1 MPTVPLFPRQSDGA
15 ELMFRIPSSGR
26 FHARPLPRVAPAP
39 TEPPTARPTM
49 EVPPE
54 VPQTPAPSV
63 QPQPVRYGPAEPTDV
78 QTVTPDQAHAL
89 LRRGEAPN
97 ALVVTGTLNLHG
109 SAWLH
114 TLPAWLRCTALI
126 VDDCVNLSVLPGD
139 LHAERLSARRIPAL
153 REVDGRLSVRDT
165 INLRGSGVQTI
176 RADLHA
182 TRLNLAHCT
191 SLRQLEGRI
200 SVVHLDVRGCTSL
213 QKLDGGVHITQTL
226 ELAESGLTAVPS
238 SLRAGLRWNDVPI
251 DAKTAFTPELLSG
264 RDIMSTTNVQ
274 RRRMLL
280 ERIGVQRFLA
290 DVGGLIIDRD
300 QDAGGE
306 RQLVR
311 VPFDDDEP
319 LVAVL
324 VRCPSTRGQ
333 YALRVPPHIRTCRE
347 AVAWMAD
354 LHPDLYQP
362 IQEA

>member
-1 MPTVPLFPRQSDGA
+1 ML
-15 ELMFRIPSSGR
+15 RIHSGGR
-26 FHARPLPRVAPAP
+26 FHARPSQPVFTEP
-39 TEPPTARPTM
+39 TEPTEAPALQPTAEIPRMPLAPV
-49 EVPPE
+49 EQQSVRRGPSAVP
-54 VPQTPAPSV
+54 
-63 QPQPVRYGPAEPTDV
+63 
-78 QTVTPDQAHAL
+78 TVTTEQAYTL
-89 LRRGEAPN
+89 FRRGETPN
-97 ALVVTGTLNLHG
+97 ALIVNGPLNLRG

-114 TLPAWLRCTALI
+114 TLPTWLRCTSLV
-126 VDDCVNLSVLPGD
+126 VDDCVNLSVLPSD
-139 LHAERLSARRIPAL
+139 LHAERLSARRTPSL
-153 REVDGRLSVRDT
+153 KEVDGRLSVRDT

-191 SLRQLEGRI
+191 SLRQLEGRV

-213 QKLDGGVHITQTL
+213 QKLDDGVHVTQTL

-238 SLRAGLRWNDVPI
+238 TLRAGLRWNDVPV
-251 DAKTAFTPELLSG
+251 DAKVAFTPELLSG
-264 RDIMSTTNVQ
+264 RDIMNTSNVQ

-300 QDAGGE
+300 HDTGGE

-347 AVAWMAD
+347 AVAWIAD
-354 LHPDLYQP
+354 LDPDSYQP
-362 IQEA
+362 IQET